1 MNNVLY
7 LPMLCLVTLTVV
19 VWAMAVYRRV
29 REIRIRRIPLQSL
42 AQARQ
47 VAVAFEDVQAMDNFN
62 NLLQVPVLFYV
73 LCLAVAQ
80 SGSGGELFLAGAW
93 AYVLLRVLHS
103 AIQITHRLLVFCI
116 NQSGHNLV
124 GLIFQSRAQ
133 LIDKTAETFQ
143 GVVFIKDQ
151 KLMSLVVIDKV
162 GNLGVQGIQQVM

>member
-7 LPMLCLVTLTVV
+7 LPMLGLVTLTVV

-80 SGSGGELFLAGAW
+80 SGSGGELFLARLRGGNQQGREADHDQGSIFHGFFLSGGIP
-93 AYVLLRVLHS
+93 LL
-103 AIQITHRLLVFCI
+103 
-116 NQSGHNLV
+116 
-124 GLIFQSRAQ
+124 
-133 LIDKTAETFQ
+133 AEQT
-143 GVVFIKDQ
+143 
-151 KLMSLVVIDKV
+151 
-162 GNLGVQGIQQVM
+162 

>member
-103 AIQITHRLLVFCI
+103 AIQITHNRVPHRFYVWLT
-116 NQSGHNLV
+116 SNLI
-124 GLIFQSRAQ
+124 LIALWIGFAVDVLRA
-133 LIDKTAETFQ
+133 
-143 GVVFIKDQ
+143 
-151 KLMSLVVIDKV
+151 S
-162 GNLGVQGIQQVM
+162 

>member
-7 LPMLCLVTLTVV
+7 LPMLGLVTLTVV
-19 VWAMAVYRRV
+19 VWGMAVYRRV
-29 REIRIRRIPLQSL
+29 REIRMRRIPLQSL

-103 AIQITHRLLVFCI
+103 AIQITHNRVPHRFYAWLT
-116 NQSGHNLV
+116 SNLI
-124 GLIFQSRAQ
+124 LIALWIKFAVDVLRA
-133 LIDKTAETFQ
+133 A
-143 GVVFIKDQ
+143 
-151 KLMSLVVIDKV
+151 
-162 GNLGVQGIQQVM
+162 

>member
-7 LPMLCLVTLTVV
+7 LPMLGLVTLTVV

-103 AIQITHRLLVFCI
+103 AIQITHNRVPHRFYVWLT
-116 NQSGHNLV
+116 SNLI
-124 GLIFQSRAQ
+124 LIALWIGFAVDVLRA
-133 LIDKTAETFQ
+133 A
-143 GVVFIKDQ
+143 
-151 KLMSLVVIDKV
+151 
-162 GNLGVQGIQQVM
+162 

>member
-7 LPMLCLVTLTVV
+7 LPMLVLVTLTVV

-103 AIQITHRLLVFCI
+103 AIQITHNRVPHRFYVWLT
-116 NQSGHNLV
+116 SNLI
-124 GLIFQSRAQ
+124 LIALWIGFAVDVLRA
-133 LIDKTAETFQ
+133 
-143 GVVFIKDQ
+143 
-151 KLMSLVVIDKV
+151 S
-162 GNLGVQGIQQVM
+162 

>member
-7 LPMLCLVTLTVV
+7 LPMLGLVTLTVV

-80 SGSGGELFLAGAW
+80 SGSGGELCLAGAW

-103 AIQITHRLLVFCI
+103 AIQITHNRVPYRFYAWLT
-116 NQSGHNLV
+116 SNLI
-124 GLIFQSRAQ
+124 LIALWIGFAVDVLRA
-133 LIDKTAETFQ
+133 T
-143 GVVFIKDQ
+143 
-151 KLMSLVVIDKV
+151 
-162 GNLGVQGIQQVM
+162 